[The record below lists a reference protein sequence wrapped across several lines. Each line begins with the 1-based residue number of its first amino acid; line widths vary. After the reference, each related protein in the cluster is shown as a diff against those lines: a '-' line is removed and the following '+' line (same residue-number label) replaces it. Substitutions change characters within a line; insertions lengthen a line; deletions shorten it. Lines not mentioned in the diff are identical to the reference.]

1 MSRTLTACMVGLSCT
16 VLSCG
21 PVQYSHHI
29 LRASSAMAEAEE
41 ADAEREAPYEFWYAD
56 AHLKQARREVG
67 YSDFQ
72 EAVKCARTAREYATK
87 ATEIANRRRRERG
100 R

>member
-1 MSRTLTACMVGLSCT
+1 MSLFRIVLLACLSGAI
-16 VLSCG
+16 LSCG
-21 PVQYSHHI
+21 PVQYSHHV
-29 LRASSAMAEAEE
+29 LRANAAIAEAETAE
-41 ADAEREAPYEFWYAD
+41 APEEAPYEYWYAD

-72 EAVKCARTAREYATK
+72 EAVKCARIANEYATK
-87 ATEIANRRRRERG
+87 AVEISNRRRRERG